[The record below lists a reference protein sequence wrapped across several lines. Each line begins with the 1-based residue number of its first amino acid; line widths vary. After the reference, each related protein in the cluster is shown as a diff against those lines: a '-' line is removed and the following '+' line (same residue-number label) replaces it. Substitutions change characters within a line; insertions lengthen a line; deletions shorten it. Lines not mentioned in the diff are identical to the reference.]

1 MQKPLLYLAPCE
13 AGYKMLFP
21 SVKRWLELGCTI
33 IYQKYVIDAGRLD
46 SQEGPRMELKSK
58 VSGPGKSP

>member
-1 MQKPLLYLAPCE
+1 MRILQRVSEYNCT
-13 AGYKMLFP
+13 
-21 SVKRWLELGCTI
+21 VRVLELGCTF

>member
-1 MQKPLLYLAPCE
+1 MAR
-13 AGYKMLFP
+13 AGMRILQRVSEYNCT
-21 SVKRWLELGCTI
+21 VHVLELGCTI

-58 VSGPGKSP
+58 VSGPGNSP